1 MLKGKMEFCL
11 GSEQRVC
18 GPCIL
23 REIAPSRARESK
35 GGTQN
40 NRWTC
45 APRVQGCCHD
55 KGDPVR
61 IRGAFH
67 ARGLLSRAAAGLVC
81 YPLSEAHRSSR
92 RDVLEQVGRCW
103 AFQQSLARV
112 RLTMSLRR
120 PSANLMRHILGQSGS
135 GTMPS
140 VLSVTVMS
148 PAASPDRG
156 EAPDVPLA
164 GFSAQAVPPRGA
176 APVTNRRAR

>member
-1 MLKGKMEFCL
+1 MAWSAWVG
-11 GSEQRVC
+11 
-18 GPCIL
+18 CIL
-23 REIAPSRARESK
+23 REIAPPRARESK
-35 GGTQN
+35 GWAQN

-55 KGDPVR
+55 KGDLF
-61 IRGAFH
+61 AFEERFTH
-67 ARGLLSRAAAGLVC
+67 EGCYPEPPQGVVC

-103 AFQQSLARV
+103 AFQRSLARV

-140 VLSVTVMS
+140 VLSVTVIS

-176 APVTNRRAR
+176 APVTERRAR